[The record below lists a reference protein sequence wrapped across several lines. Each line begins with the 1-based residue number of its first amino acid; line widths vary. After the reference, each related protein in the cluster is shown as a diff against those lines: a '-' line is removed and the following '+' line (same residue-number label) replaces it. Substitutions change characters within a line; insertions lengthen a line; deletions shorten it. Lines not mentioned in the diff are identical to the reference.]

1 MCFTCIKIFPIDK
14 LVGINFDSTFLS
26 SLLAY
31 NSVQI
36 EILRTEL
43 HGFSDAS
50 NLAYGANIYLR
61 TLCKSCLIEVNLIC
75 SKSQIAPI
83 KIINIQ
89 RLKLLGNLLLSRLI
103 KISLKR
109 RIKAS

>member
-1 MCFTCIKIFPIDK
+1 MCFTCIKIFLIDK
-14 LVGINFDSTFLS
+14 LVWTNFDSTFLS
-26 SLLAY
+26 SLLAH

-50 NLAYGANIYLR
+50 SLAYGANIYLR
-61 TLCKSCLIEVNLIC
+61 TLYKSCLIEVNLIC

-83 KIINIQ
+83 KIIDIQ
-89 RLKLLGNLLLSRLI
+89 RLKLLGNLLLSRLM
-103 KISLKR
+103 KISLKS
-109 RIKAS
+109 RIKV